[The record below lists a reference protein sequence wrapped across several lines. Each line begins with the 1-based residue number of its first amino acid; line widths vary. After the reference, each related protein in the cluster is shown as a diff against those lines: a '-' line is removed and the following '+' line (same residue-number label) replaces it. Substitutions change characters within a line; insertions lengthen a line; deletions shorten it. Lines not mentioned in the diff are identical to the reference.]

1 MPKNDQ
7 IPNQEVDKDL
17 TIDSFINWD
26 DEEEQE
32 DQEDEEQ
39 EEEQEN
45 QEEDEDQ
52 EEWQDDDEEE
62 QEDEDEQKVVTMDE
76 YKQLQRSASKWVEKV
91 LNRNA
96 VLTQTLKLLPQVA
109 EEPKKLIS
117 IYEENPEVAQ
127 VILEN
132 YYDGITIEEYAETWL
147 GSEYTPK
154 EAEKKPLSEDDIR
167 QEERQKIAQEQ
178 VEEHVAKLFNKAKLN
193 KQEAEKVL
201 EEYEDLTE
209 WKVLTQEK
217 ATKYFQIAYSLVRK
231 TPVEDAV
238 TKTVKATAP
247 GAHWG
252 AGSKTKSEDP
262 YLTDAKKFLKDNW
275 IVS

>member
-7 IPNQEVDKDL
+7 IPNQDVDKDL

-26 DEEEQE
+26 DEEEQ
-32 DQEDEEQ
+32 DDEEQQEQ
-39 EEEQEN
+39 EEEQE
-45 QEEDEDQ
+45 EEDDQ
-52 EEWQDDDEEE
+52 EEWEDDEEE
-62 QEDEDEQKVVTMDE
+62 QEEEDDKKVVTLEE
-76 YKQLQRSASKWVEKV
+76 YKQLQSSASKWVKKV
-91 LNRNA
+91 LDRNA

-109 EEPKKLIS
+109 DEPEKLIS

-147 GSEYTPK
+147 WSDYTPK
-154 EAEKKPLSEDDIR
+154 QEEKKTLSEDDIR

-209 WKVLTQEK
+209 WKNLTVEK

-247 GAHWG
+247 WAHWG
-252 AGSKTKSEDP
+252 TGKKTQSEDP
-262 YLTDAKKFLKDNW
+262 YLADAQKFLKENW
-275 IVS
+275 VF